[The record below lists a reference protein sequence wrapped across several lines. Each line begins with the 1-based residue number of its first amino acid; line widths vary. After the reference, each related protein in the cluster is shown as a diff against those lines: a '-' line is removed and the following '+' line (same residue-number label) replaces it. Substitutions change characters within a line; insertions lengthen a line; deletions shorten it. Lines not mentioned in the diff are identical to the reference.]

1 MEWIGFRCHQGC
13 AVQIGRSQMLALFLL
28 SLTKSMVECLID
40 WAMKEE
46 GGRGA
51 DFVPDMACVK

>member
-1 MEWIGFRCHQGC
+1 M
-13 AVQIGRSQMLALFLL
+13 ALFLL
-28 SLTKSMVECLID
+28 SLAKSMVECLIN

-51 DFVPDMACVK
+51 DFVLDMA